1 MQILSLNLNHSVRI
15 ILIRIYQKYGC
26 KMNLEITI
34 NEELKNA
41 IKQGNKLRME
51 TLRSLRATII
61 EFNKSGI
68 GREMNDDDELKIL
81 QSAAKKRRDAIELYE
96 KAGRTELSDKEKAEL
111 VIITEFLPK
120 QLSEDEV
127 KEIIAKV
134 ISDAGATG
142 VKDMGK
148 VMGAAMKELKGKAD
162 GNLVQ
167 TLVKSG
173 LENL

>member
-1 MQILSLNLNHSVRI
+1 
-15 ILIRIYQKYGC
+15 
-26 KMNLEITI
+26 MNLEKTIT
-34 NEELKNA
+34 EELKNA
-41 IKQGNKLRME
+41 IKLGSKLRME

-81 QSAAKKRRDAIELYE
+81 QSAAKQRRDAIELYE

-120 QLSEDEV
+120 QLAEEDV
-127 KEIIAKV
+127 RAIIAKV
-134 ISDAGATG
+134 IADSGATG
-142 VKDMGK
+142 LKDLGK
-148 VMGAAMKELKGKAD
+148 VMGASMKELKGKAD
-162 GNLVQ
+162 GSLVQ
-167 TLVKSG
+167 SLVKSS

>member
-1 MQILSLNLNHSVRI
+1 
-15 ILIRIYQKYGC
+15 
-26 KMNLEITI
+26 MNLETTI
-34 NEELKNA
+34 NDELKNA
-41 IKQGNKLRME
+41 IKQSDKLRME

-120 QLSEDEV
+120 QLSEEDV
-127 KEIIAKV
+127 KTIITKV
-134 ISDAGATG
+134 ISETGATG
-142 VKDMGK
+142 FKDMGK
-148 VMGAAMKELKGKAD
+148 VMGATMKELKGKAD